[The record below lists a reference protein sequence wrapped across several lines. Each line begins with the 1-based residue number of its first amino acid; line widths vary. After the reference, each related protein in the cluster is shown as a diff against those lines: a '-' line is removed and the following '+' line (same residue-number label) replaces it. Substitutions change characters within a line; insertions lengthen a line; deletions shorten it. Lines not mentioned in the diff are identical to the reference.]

1 MPFVKAHR
9 YALTMLGV
17 LFALV
22 MPLTA
27 GAQDARPPRVLPA
40 SAATALVASLNAAE
54 RHATQLWR
62 DTPPFNDDG
71 TVNAYIEIALGDR
84 RKWEFNMAANGRA
97 IDRTLPVSVGGFPVN
112 YGYVPQTVSYDG
124 DPFDALVLGPPLEA
138 GRFVRG
144 IIVGVMFMEDEKG
157 HDSKVVLSPVGA
169 GARPQIELSSNAIRE
184 MTDFFNRYKAWQPG
198 AFSRVLGWG
207 SRDEGAAY
215 IETTRRFFRECRKPG
230 TSCAVAP

>member
-1 MPFVKAHR
+1 MTR
-9 YALTMLGV
+9 LGV
-17 LFALV
+17 VFALLV
-22 MPLTA
+22 LPLTA
-27 GAQDARPPRVLPA
+27 GGQDVRPPRMLPA
-40 SAATALVASLNAAE
+40 SAATTLVASLNAAE
-54 RHATQLWR
+54 RHTTHLWQ
-62 DTPPFNDDG
+62 DTPAFNDDG
-71 TVNAYIEIALGDR
+71 TVNAYIEIARGDR

-157 HDSKVVLSPVGA
+157 HYSKVLLSPAGG
-169 GARPQIELSSNAIRE
+169 GARPQIELSSNATRE

-215 IETTRRFFRECRKPG
+215 VEITRRFFRECRKPAA
-230 TSCAVAP
+230 SCAVQ